1 MRTPNWSW
9 LSSSLAAAVITAA
22 AVAVAVPAAQAG
34 EPLLVPDFT
43 PGSTTE
49 FGLAFLL
56 QGKVIDGLRQQGH
69 IVLGNQA
76 AAPVVGDSIVSCA
89 DLPGCPFA
97 ALQQLPAR
105 AAVVG
110 RVARTADGVLTVY
123 VAAYEQGD
131 SRPVDSRDFIVE
143 GGDEDAIVTEVV
155 IMVDEMLSLLGP
167 APADQLMAAVD
178 LLEAVEDPPVAPR
191 VEPDLA
197 PTGPLFGEPDPVII
211 PPAPREAPII
221 DPVPHIP
228 PDRTSR
234 AGVLSPSDYESAPM
248 DVLLEGSTLSPRHVE
263 GLGWHFRRSETPART
278 WNRRNMP
285 HSGRVIVELRGGIG
299 VGDVSR
305 TADVRVAVAF
315 DGQNASEWFQEGP
328 VVGQGVRGALYVG
341 YAPTAWIDI
350 GSGFG
355 LQYGQK
361 GLTSGYSDVNGA
373 SSVGDDSVTA
383 LQFFIE
389 PRIRLYPLPFGPV
402 KPFIGVGA
410 EVRLFDPYDIIDP
423 VGVVYPD
430 PPGGS
435 HFGPQFSGGILF
447 DAGPVVGVFGEAS
460 YTMHL
465 GSRADAARMGVA
477 PAEAPAPPENQGYTL
492 NFVGG
497 LQFRI

>member
-1 MRTPNWSW
+1 MRTQNWSW
-9 LSSSLAAAVITAA
+9 LSTFLAAAVISVAA
-22 AVAVAVPAAQAG
+22 PAAQAG

-69 IVLGNQA
+69 IVLDNA
-76 AAPVVGDSIVSCA
+76 AASPIVGDSIMSCA

-110 RVARTADGVLTVY
+110 RVARTTDGALTVY

-131 SRPVDSRDFIVE
+131 SRPVDSRDFIVA
-143 GGDEDAIVTEVV
+143 GGDEDEIVREVV
-155 IMVDEMLSLLGP
+155 TMVDEMLSLLGP

-178 LLEAVEDPPVAPR
+178 LLEAVEDPPAARR

-197 PTGPLFGEPDPVII
+197 PTGPLFGAPDPVVVA
-211 PPAPREAPII
+211 PPTPRYVPVV
-221 DPVPHIP
+221 DPMP
-228 PDRTSR
+228 PQPRPDQSRT
-234 AGVLSPSDYESAPM
+234 GVLSPSDYESAPM

-263 GLGWHFRRSETPART
+263 GLGWHFRRSEISARQ

-285 HSGRVIVELRGGIG
+285 HAGRVIVELRGGIG
-299 VGDVSR
+299 IGDVSR
-305 TADVRVAVAF
+305 TADVRVNVAF

-328 VVGQGVRGALYVG
+328 TVGQGVRGALYVG

-350 GSGFG
+350 GAGFG

-361 GLTSGYSDVNGA
+361 GLTSGYVDDANNA
-373 SSVGDDSVTA
+373 SSVGDDAVTA

-389 PRIRLYPLPFGPV
+389 PRVRVYPLPFGPV

-410 EVRLFDPYDIIDP
+410 EVRMFDPYDIIEP
-423 VGVVYPD
+423 EGVTYPD
-430 PPGGS
+430 PPGGAYV
-435 HFGPQFSGGILF
+435 GPQFSGGILF

-465 GSRADAARMGVA
+465 GSRADAARMGEA
-477 PAEAPAPPENQGYTL
+477 PTDAPAPPESQGYTL